1 MCRVVRI
8 VLFCF
13 CVLCVMLSVNNNAN
27 QSVLVST
34 FAVFLIVI
42 VCVESCVLCFS
53 VFVYC
58 V

>member
-1 MCRVVRI
+1 
-8 VLFCF
+8 
-13 CVLCVMLSVNNNAN
+13 MLSVYNNAN

-42 VCVESCVLCFS
+42 VCVESCVLCCS